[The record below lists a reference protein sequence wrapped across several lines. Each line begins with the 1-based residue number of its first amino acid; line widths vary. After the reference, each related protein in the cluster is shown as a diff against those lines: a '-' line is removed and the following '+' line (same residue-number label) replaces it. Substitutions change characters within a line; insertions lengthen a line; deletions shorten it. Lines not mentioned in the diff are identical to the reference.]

1 MPHPNPSPQGE
12 GRAIYASL
20 QLRRLNDSGGHSCSK
35 DIKSK
40 QFHICQFPVYHLFNF
55 TSNNFI

>member
-20 QLRRLNDSGGHSCSK
+20 QLRRLNGSVGHGSSK
-35 DIKSK
+35 GRG
-40 QFHICQFPVYHLFNF
+40 
-55 TSNNFI
+55 T